1 MLFRVLQ
8 KQCGAAPKRYW
19 QPCCRIVEDSFNA
32 GLLGV
37 YNAGYISLDKQYLT
51 IGINGFVEGAE
62 FLGID
67 ISPNDRYFE
76 YGKMI
81 LEPIYTANRAAKTD
95 SIMFNTEFVPKMCG
109 HLAA

>member
-1 MLFRVLQ
+1 M
-8 KQCGAAPKRYW
+8 
-19 QPCCRIVEDSFNA
+19 
-32 GLLGV
+32 
-37 YNAGYISLDKQYLT
+37 DKQYLT

-62 FLGID
+62 FLGIE

-76 YGKMI
+76 YGKII